1 MVKSNRTKSYRVKKS
16 NKSMK
21 KRGGDKNDNKNT
33 TKQDE
38 CIDKIPKLLK
48 KFLKD
53 TIIPEKR
60 TLFNV
65 RGCEK
70 NMFGIK
76 KLNQIDVGGLKKIFK
91 EIMERNN

>member
-16 NKSMK
+16 NKSRK
-21 KRGGDKNDNKNT
+21 KRGGDKDDNKKNDC
-33 TKQDE
+33 KK
-38 CIDKIPKLLK
+38 KIPKLLK
-48 KFLKD
+48 AFLKE

-65 RGCEK
+65 RGCET

-91 EIMERNN
+91 DLNPN

>member
-1 MVKSNRTKSYRVKKS
+1 
-16 NKSMK
+16 MK

>member
-1 MVKSNRTKSYRVKKS
+1 MVKSNRTKSYRVKKN
-16 NKSMK
+16 NKSRK
-21 KRGGDKNDNKNT
+21 KRGGDKDDNKNT
-33 TKQDE
+33 KKKDD
-38 CIDKIPKLLK
+38 CMKKIPTLLK
-48 KFLKD
+48 AFLRE